1 MSKQAGR
8 YSESTNDFLPPNAPT
23 IGAATDV
30 GTNQAYNNG
39 AATVTFTPSATG
51 VVATSYT
58 VTSSPGGYTATGTS
72 SPLTVTGLQSGTSYT
87 FSVIATNAFGN
98 SSASAASNSI
108 TATTVPQ
115 APTIGTASDVGTNVA
130 WGNAQAVVTFT
141 ANATGGKPITAYT
154 VTSSGSQTA
163 TGASSPLTVSGM
175 SGGTNY
181 SFTAVATNAN
191 GSSLASGSASVTPTT
206 VPAQVT
212 GVSATSGVNNDSASW
227 SIPDNGGL
235 GITNYYVTS
244 TDGYN
249 GNSATNSI
257 TIADP
262 AGNSLSYTVY
272 ATNINGNGQTSAASN
287 SVTTQAPFFPPFFPP
302 SFFAPP
308 GFFAP
313 PSFFAP
319 PGFFAPPTFFAP
331 PSFFAPPGFFAP
343 PSFFAPPGFF
353 APPSF
358 FAPPGFFNPPHFFAP
373 PGFCIDQDT
382 NVLTTNG
389 YKKAKDISVN
399 DILLTRVF
407 DTLPIADGPDVVSSW
422 NVSELSNSLIV
433 ESKIKSITIT
443 PQSETYIVNNNQ
455 RFSVTEEL
463 LILRDNQYRLVC
475 VSHITKNDKLVT
487 YAKNGNVNLIDIFS
501 IELINEDTV
510 VYDYVRSPHGL
521 IVADGLLA
529 YNAYPIK

>member
-1 MSKQAGR
+1 MSKHAVNAGQG
-8 YSESTNDFLPPNAPT
+8 EEVAPLAVTGLTATN
-23 IGAATDV
+23 I
-30 GTNQAYNNG
+30 GTNRPYNNG
-39 AATVTFTPSATG
+39 AASLSWTLPSNSNPATL
-51 VVATSYT
+51 YT
-58 VTSSPGGYTATGTS
+58 VTSVPATTTQTS
-72 SPLTVTGLQSGTSYT
+72 TTNSLTFTGLASNTSYT
-87 FSVIATNAFGN
+87 FVVTPSNPNGSGPSTT
-98 SSASAASNSI
+98 SSSI

-115 APTIGTASDVGTNVA
+115 SPTIGSATDVGINVA
-130 WGNAQAVVTFT
+130 WGNAQANVSFT
-141 ANATGGKPITAYT
+141 AGQTGGSAITGYT
-154 VTSSGSQTA
+154 VTSSGSQSA
-163 TGASSPLTVSGM
+163 TGTTSPINVSGM

-181 SFTAVATNAN
+181 SFTVTATNAN
-191 GSSLASGSASVTPTT
+191 GVSSASSSTSVTPTT

-212 GVSATSGVNNDSASW
+212 GVSATAGVNQDSASW
-227 SIPDNGGL
+227 NIPDNGGS
-235 GITNYYVTS
+235 GITNYHVTS

-272 ATNINGNGQTSAASN
+272 ATNANGNGQTSAASN

-399 DILLTRVF
+399 DVLLTRVF
-407 DTLPIADGPDVVSSW
+407 DTLPLADGPDVVSSW
-422 NVSELSNSLIV
+422 NVSELSNSSIV
-433 ESKIKSITIT
+433 ESKIKSITVT
-443 PQSETYIVNNNQ
+443 PQSETYIINNNQ

-487 YAKNGNVNLIDIFS
+487 YAENGNVNLIDIFS

-510 VYDYVRSPHGL
+510 VYDYIRSPHGL
-521 IVADGLLA
+521 IIADGLLA